1 MNGHC
6 KRTSLWTTALKIALT
21 IAGHDPSS
29 GAGITADL
37 AVFAA
42 HGLFGTSCI
51 TALTVQ
57 STMGVRA
64 TQPMSGELIT
74 DVLSC
79 LTGDMEPSGVKV
91 GMLATAPVI
100 VAIAAFLAELRRSSS
115 RIPVVLDPVLRS
127 SSGRELL
134 TSRGL
139 EVLKTELLP
148 LVNWITPNLDELGLL
163 SGHEVMSREQ
173 MPDAAE
179 ALRQRYPELN
189 VLATGGHLERPDD
202 LLLTAAGD
210 QDWLPGEHIESTGTH
225 GTGCALSSALLANL
239 VRGEQPLG
247 ASWRAK
253 QYVAAAIR
261 SAPQLG
267 HGRGPLNLT
276 LAPER

>member
-1 MNGHC
+1 M
-6 KRTSLWTTALKIALT
+6 KIALT

-29 GAGITADL
+29 GAGVTADL

-64 TQPMSGELIT
+64 THPVSGRLIT

-79 LTGDMEPSGVKV
+79 ATEDMEPSGVKI
-91 GMLATAPVI
+91 GMLATAPI
-100 VAIAAFLAELRRSSS
+100 VSAVAGFLRERRRSSV

-134 TSRGL
+134 TSKGL
-139 EVLKTELLP
+139 ELLQGELLP
-148 LVNWITPNLDELGLL
+148 LVDWVTPNLEELAIL
-163 SGHEVMSREQ
+163 SGSEVKLREQ
-173 MPDAAE
+173 MPAGAE
-179 ALRQRYPELN
+179 ALRQRYPRLS

-210 QDWLPGEHIESTGTH
+210 QHWLPGEYIESTGTH

-239 VRGEQPLG
+239 VLGDQPLQA
-247 ASWRAK
+247 ASRAK
-253 QYVAAAIR
+253 QYVAAAIGA
-261 SAPQLG
+261 APRLG
-267 HGRGPLNLT
+267 HGRGPLNL
-276 LAPER
+276 AIAAGY